1 MIKKSGDQSLPT
13 ISVVIPTLNA
23 GKVLGKCLESISN
36 QNYPKGL
43 IEIIIADGGSIDKT
57 LTIAEKYEA
66 KIYPNPLKTGE
77 AGKAVALRHAGSELV
92 ALIDS
97 DNILPDKNWFL
108 RMVEPFKDKEIFGSE
123 PLEYTWRKNDG
134 FITRYCALIGMNDPL
149 CLFLGNYDRMNL
161 LTNRW
166 TEIPLETEDQER
178 WVKVTLP
185 KGVLPTIGAN
195 GTILKR
201 SIFEN
206 YEVGDYLV
214 DIDVIYDLV
223 NKGHNKFAKVKT
235 GIVHLYCGSNIKTF
249 MRKQKRRVKDFLFLK
264 KENIRSYPWQKI
276 NKAGVFKFVLYSVT
290 VLPVLFQAIKGFSR
304 KRDTAWFFHPLACW
318 LTLYIYGVSAFQN
331 LFKTEAL
338 KRDKWSQ

>member
-1 MIKKSGDQSLPT
+1 MKKGSDLQT
-13 ISVVIPTLNA
+13 ISVITPTLNA
-23 GKVLGKCLESISN
+23 ARVLNKCLDSIHN
-36 QNYPKGL
+36 QNYPKDL
-43 IEIIIADGGSIDKT
+43 IEVIIADGGSIDKT
-57 LTIAEKYEA
+57 LAIAKRYGA
-66 KIYPNPLKTGE
+66 KIYKNPLKTGE
-77 AGKAVALRHAGSELV
+77 AGKAVALRYAQGELV

-108 RMVEPFKDKEIFGSE
+108 KMVEPFKDKEIFGSE
-123 PLEYTWRKNDG
+123 PLEYTWRKKDG

-149 CLFLGNYDRMNL
+149 CLFLGNYDRMNF
-161 LTNRW
+161 LTNKW
-166 TEIPLETEDQER
+166 TEISLKTENQEG
-178 WVKVTLP
+178 WIKITLP

-195 GTILKR
+195 GTILRR

-206 YEVGDYLV
+206 HKIGDYLV

-223 NKGHNKFAKVKT
+223 NQGHNKFAKVKT

-264 KENIRSYPWQKI
+264 KENVRSYPWQKT
-276 NKAGVFKFVLYSVT
+276 NKAGIFKFIFYSVT
-290 VLPVLFQAIKGFSR
+290 VLPVIFQAVKGFLR
-304 KRDTAWFFHPLACW
+304 KRDIAWFFHPLACW
-318 LTLYIYGVSAFQN
+318 LTLYIYGVGAFQN